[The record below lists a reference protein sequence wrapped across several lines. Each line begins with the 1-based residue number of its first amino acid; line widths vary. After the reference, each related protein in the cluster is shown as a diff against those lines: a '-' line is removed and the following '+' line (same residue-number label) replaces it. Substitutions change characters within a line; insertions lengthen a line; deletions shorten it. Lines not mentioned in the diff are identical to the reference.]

1 MSVEET
7 AAELGLTGPLAGI
20 RFKLWAIT
28 QLLTPFLCNPEQ
40 FPIHVCAGAV
50 VKLTRRLLPPDEE
63 FKTCFRLLR
72 TEHRSCLDEL
82 VRFAAIPRTDE
93 QLRNLETRLN
103 QCRCDLATYE
113 ILQLVHDNDND
124 VKDLTFKGLVS
135 SVFTTLA
142 RITMYGLKVGHVVGG
157 QPVAE
162 PDFGKKWPE
171 NAAALFP
178 AGPEAAVVSFAR
190 FFRSTNSPAILD
202 FIRTVLPHCP
212 SLAVPISSSA
222 LLWEVVVEGLQGA
235 VEDCGASFVINE
247 DDEGEES
254 SGPEQIIWA
263 FSMFLQT
270 FISTFIDSVRRNLAS
285 SVLASCGRR
294 IHDLLLNVLLMC
306 KDSPNQAKL
315 EGFCFIVAGVAI
327 AVVKAVPERQ
337 RPRRMHPVIMA
348 YALQAQ
354 SSAREFIEVF
364 GSLSRLTAVAQCCNA
379 GCMETSE
386 SSAQKLR
393 YCARCRVMR
402 YCSSSCQKTAWRHH
416 KNVCTDLETLNTKVM
431 PELDSCETDAGS
443 ARQVFVKFEKE
454 ARKLSFTEDRM
465 KELAKE
471 LTPFLHLQ
479 NLCKSAAPTAEIV
492 SHSQT

>member
-7 AAELGLTGPLAGI
+7 AAKLGLTGPLAEI
-20 RFKLWAIT
+20 RLKIKLWAVT

-40 FPIHVCAGAV
+40 PRIHVCAGAL
-50 VKLTRRLLPPDEE
+50 VKLTRWLLPPNEDP
-63 FKTCFRLLR
+63 KTCFRLLR
-72 TEHRSCLDEL
+72 TEHRSCLDDL
-82 VRFAAIPRTDE
+82 VRFAAVPRTDE
-93 QLRNLETRLN
+93 QLRNLETQLN
-103 QCRCDLATYE
+103 QCRCDVATYE
-113 ILQLVHDNDND
+113 VLRLVHDNIND

-142 RITMYGLKVGHVVGG
+142 HITLHGLKVGHVVGG

-178 AGPEAAVVSFAR
+178 AGPEAAVESFAR
-190 FFRSTNSPAILD
+190 FFRSTKSPAILD
-202 FIRTVLPHCP
+202 FIRTILPHCP

-222 LLWEVVVEGLQGA
+222 LLWEVLVEEGLQGA

-247 DDEGEES
+247 GDEGEKS
-254 SGPEQIIWA
+254 SGPEKIIWA
-263 FSMFLQT
+263 FTMFIQDFIAT
-270 FISTFIDSVRRNLAS
+270 FTCSVRRKLAS

-306 KDSPNQAKL
+306 KDNPNQAKL
-315 EGFCFIVAGVAI
+315 EAFCFVVAGVAMTLLQ
-327 AVVKAVPERQ
+327 AVPERQ
-337 RPRRMHPVIMA
+337 RPRRIHPVIMA
-348 YALQAQ
+348 HALQVQ
-354 SSAREFIEVF
+354 SSAREIVDVY

-402 YCSSSCQKTAWRHH
+402 YCSSSCQKTAWRYH

-431 PELDSCETDAGS
+431 PKVGSRKTDSDAAG
-443 ARQVFVKFEKE
+443 QVFVKFEKE
-454 ARKLSFTEDRM
+454 ARKLGFTEDRM
-465 KELAKE
+465 KELSKE

-479 NLCKSAAPTAEIV
+479 NLDRSLQE
-492 SHSQT
+492 